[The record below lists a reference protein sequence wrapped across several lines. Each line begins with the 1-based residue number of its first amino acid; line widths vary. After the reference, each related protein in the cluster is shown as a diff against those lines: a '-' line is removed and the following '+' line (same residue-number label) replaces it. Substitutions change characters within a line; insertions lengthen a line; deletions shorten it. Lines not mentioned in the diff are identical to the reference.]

1 MFRQSVDVRTGS
13 SALSVCVIHRSS
25 VSLLQ
30 PGVCHATVL
39 RIVPS
44 EEVSETFKVDTEIA
58 APSQSEPQNLVSSL
72 AEYLQSLH
80 NSLLPEKL
88 HNTPP
93 TVSVCVCVCLSY

>member
-1 MFRQSVDVRTGS
+1 MFRQSVDVRTGI
-13 SALSVCVIHRSS
+13 SALSICVIHRSS
-25 VSLLQ
+25 VSPLQ

-44 EEVSETFKVDTEIA
+44 EEVSEMFKVDTEIA
-58 APSQSEPQNLVSSL
+58 EPSQSEPQNPVSSL

-93 TVSVCVCVCLSY
+93 TVSVCVCLSY